1 MPSRMNGQRT
11 NQSVAPTSFM
21 ISISVRRA
29 YTAVR
34 IVFMMITMLIVSR
47 MIAMIAPTHSMTV
60 ITVLSFPMT
69 SEL

>member
-34 IVFMMITMLIVSR
+34 IVFMMITTLITSSIR
-47 MIAMIAPTHSMTV
+47 AMAAPTPSMMLMIV
-60 ITVLSFPMT
+60 CSLLMT
-69 SEL
+69 SLL